1 MIAFRKEL
9 LDVADN
15 LAADGRQLTAETVE
29 EMNRNDGEGDGK
41 IYEGNYTK
49 VGAIIYVF
57 GDMRSTFSEICD
69 QINCVASN
77 CIMKCL
83 NACLLDHDDETEI
96 SQLL

>member
-1 MIAFRKEL
+1 M
-9 LDVADN
+9 ADD
-15 LAADGRQLTAETVE
+15 LAADGRQFTAETFQ
-29 EMNRNDGEGDGK
+29 EMYGNNREGDGE
-41 IYEGNYTK
+41 IYKGNYTK

>member
-1 MIAFRKEL
+1 M
-9 LDVADN
+9 ADY
-15 LAADGRQLTAETVE
+15 LAADGRQFTAETFQ
-29 EMNRNDGEGDGK
+29 EMNGNDGDGDGE
-41 IYEGNYTK
+41 IYIGNYTK

-77 CIMKCL
+77 CIIKCL